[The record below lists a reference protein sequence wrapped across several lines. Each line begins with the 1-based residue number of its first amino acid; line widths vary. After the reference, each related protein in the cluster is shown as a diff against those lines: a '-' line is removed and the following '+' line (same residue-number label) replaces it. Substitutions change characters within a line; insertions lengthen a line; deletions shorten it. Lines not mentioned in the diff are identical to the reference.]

1 MERRKSLLGVMGV
14 TLVAMFLAAF
24 LSLSGDALASAKV
37 IPIEGMAYNV
47 DSSMEDNL
55 KSLTGKYVC
64 VTVASGKTIA
74 GFLKSAGKTLI
85 HLEKLDGKDFF
96 DAMIRIEDISAIEAK
111 FRDFEMR

>member
-1 MERRKSLLGVMGV
+1 MESRKVLLGVMGI
-14 TLVAMFLAAF
+14 TLAAMFLAVF
-24 LSLSGDALASAKV
+24 PSLSGDALASAKV

-55 KSLTGKYVC
+55 KSLVGKHVYVTIDKGQTLAGILKA
-64 VTVASGKTIA
+64 VGKN
-74 GFLKSAGKTLI
+74 LI

-111 FRDFEMR
+111 FRDFER